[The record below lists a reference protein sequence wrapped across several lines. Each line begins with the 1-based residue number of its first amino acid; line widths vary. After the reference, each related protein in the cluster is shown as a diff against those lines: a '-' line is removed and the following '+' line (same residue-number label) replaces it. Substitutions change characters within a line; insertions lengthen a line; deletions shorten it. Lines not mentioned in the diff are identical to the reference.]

1 MLPLSPA
8 PAAPLWGGGLAGRI
22 RCPYPRAAS
31 RLARAHT
38 PGLPSPRPP
47 APKAPPTP
55 GLPSGRTRPPHDTP
69 AAARAPFNLLE
80 QAS

>member
-38 PGLPSPRPP
+38 PGLPS
-47 APKAPPTP
+47 
-55 GLPSGRTRPPHDTP
+55 GRTRPPHDTP